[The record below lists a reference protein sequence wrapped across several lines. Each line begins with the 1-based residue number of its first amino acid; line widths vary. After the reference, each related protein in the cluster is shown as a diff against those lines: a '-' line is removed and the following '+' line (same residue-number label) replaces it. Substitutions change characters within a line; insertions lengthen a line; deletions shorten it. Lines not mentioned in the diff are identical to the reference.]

1 MTGLCGWLDLPAAP
15 TVAAAMAE
23 RLPTGSGDC
32 VQIGQQPAA
41 GLALKSPDT
50 ARCWAESDGLW
61 CAITGDFRWTD
72 AALAQ
77 LATERG
83 HGFALAE
90 AYRSRGSDSLRDLRG
105 RFALAVL
112 EPARGAALLAIDRV
126 GTERLVYRAGGA
138 GLLFGSTIDAVRAH
152 PGFAPEL
159 SPQAI
164 FDYLHLSVIPGPDS
178 VYRDTRKL
186 LPGEYLRYEQGR
198 AVVGSYWEPP
208 EEAARSAPEEELA
221 QAMRDRLQKAVDAA
235 LAGQDGRQVGTFL
248 SGGLDSS
255 TVLGLATRRLGAPV
269 KCFTIG
275 FDTEEFDESSY
286 ADIAARYYHAEHH
299 SYSVT
304 AADAANMLE
313 QLALTYDEPF
323 GNSSAVPTF
332 HCARLAREH
341 GISLMLAGDGG
352 DEIFAGNERYV
363 QQEVFEIYS
372 RLPAAVRRLL
382 EPALLCAPGGDRIPG
397 FRKLRSYIR
406 RARVPMPDRM
416 NTYNFLSGPRLAEVF
431 EPDFLAKVDPDGP
444 MQALRRVY
452 GRAHQGSMLRRMLQ
466 FDMQVTLADNDLR
479 KVTAMC
485 ELAGMDVRFPFLDE
499 EVVEFGATLPSR
511 LLIRGFRLR
520 DFYKRAMRDILP
532 PEVIAKRKHGF
543 GMPIRHWFA
552 SDTPVRPAVADA
564 LASLKNRGIV
574 RPAFLNRLI
583 DDRAGQIAGEYGQ
596 LAWYL
601 AVLERWLA
609 ARSA

>member
-1 MTGLCGWLDLPAAP
+1 MTGLCGWLDLPANPA
-15 TVAAAMAE
+15 TAAAMAE
-23 RLPTGSGDC
+23 RLPAGARDRVRLEQGS
-32 VQIGQQPAA
+32 AA
-41 GLALKSPDT
+41 GLALKSPDA
-50 ARCWAESDGLW
+50 ARCWAEGGGLW
-61 CAITGDFRWTD
+61 CAISGDFRWAD
-72 AALAQ
+72 AALAE

-83 HGFALAE
+83 PGFALAE
-90 AYRSRGSDSLRDLRG
+90 AYRRRGSDLLRDLRG

-112 EPARGAALLAIDRV
+112 EPARGVALLAIDRV
-126 GTERLVYRAGGA
+126 GTERLVYRAGSA
-138 GLLFGSTIDAVRAH
+138 GLLFASTIDAVRAH

-178 VYRDTRKL
+178 VYRDMRKL

-198 AVVGSYWEPP
+198 AVVGIYWQPP
-208 EEAARSAPEEELA
+208 AEAQNAAPEEELA
-221 QAMRDRLQKAVDAA
+221 QTMRDRLQQAVDDAI
-235 LAGQDGRQVGTFL
+235 AGQDAKTVGTFL

-275 FDTEEFDESSY
+275 FDTAEFDESSY

-304 AADAANMLE
+304 AADAASLLE
-313 QLALTYDEPF
+313 RLALTYDEPF

-372 RLPAAVRRLL
+372 RLPAAARRLL
-382 EPALLCAPGGDRIPG
+382 EPVLLCVPGGERIPG
-397 FRKLRSYIR
+397 FRKLQSYVR

-416 NTYNFLSGPRLAEVF
+416 HTYNFLSGPRLAEVF

-444 MQALRRVY
+444 MRALRRVY
-452 GRAHQGSMLRRMLQ
+452 GRAPEGSMLRRMLR

-564 LASLKNRGIV
+564 LAGLKSRGIV
-574 RPAFLNRLI
+574 RPAFLDRLI

-609 ARSA
+609 ARRG